1 MTQYGFFYDATRCTG
16 CKTCELACKDYKD
29 LPVDFSFRHVYEVEG
44 GSWQQD
50 DAGFWTTDSYTYY
63 LSMSCNH
70 CDEPACTHACPTG
83 AMHKATDTGIV
94 SVDEAKCI
102 GCGYCAMACPY
113 DAPTVSKEIGHSAK
127 CNGCAERVAAGM
139 QPICVEACSGRALFF
154 APIDELPSGEGRA
167 DIAPLPAEDFT
178 GPNLYLKK
186 CVSMQPVATDVAIS
200 NILEVM

>member
-1 MTQYGFFYDATRCTG
+1 MTQYGFFFDATRCTG
-16 CKTCELACKDYKD
+16 CKTCELSCKDYKN

-44 GSWQQD
+44 GGWQKD

-70 CDEPACTHACPTG
+70 CDDPACTKACPTG
-83 AMHKATDTGIV
+83 AMHKDDNGIV
-94 SVDEAKCI
+94 SVDETKCI

-127 CNGCAERVAAGM
+127 CNRCAERIAEGM
-139 QPICVEACSGRALFF
+139 LPICVEACSGRALFF
-154 APIDELPSGEGRA
+154 GPLEELPNTDERA
-167 DIAPLPAEDFT
+167 EVAPLPPASLT
-178 GPNLYLKK
+178 GPNLYLKE
-186 CVSMQPVATDVAIS
+186 CAAMQEKADAAAKIS

>member
-1 MTQYGFFYDATRCTG
+1 MTQYGFFFDATRCTG
-16 CKTCELACKDYKD
+16 CKTCELSCKDYKN

-44 GSWQQD
+44 GGWQKD

-70 CDEPACTHACPTG
+70 CDDPACTKACPTG
-83 AMHKATDTGIV
+83 AMHKDDNGIV
-94 SVDEAKCI
+94 SVDETKCI

-127 CNGCAERVAAGM
+127 CNGCAERIAEGM
-139 QPICVEACSGRALFF
+139 
-154 APIDELPSGEGRA
+154 
-167 DIAPLPAEDFT
+167 LPASLT
-178 GPNLYLKK
+178 GPNLYLKE
-186 CVSMQPVATDVAIS
+186 CAAMQEKADAAAKIS